1 MFSHSKTWCLPESCV
16 SLVFKGN
23 GFVVVRLLTLAPL
36 VFTALARLGF
46 TVDCFRYGQ
55 QFVSFFI
62 HIYLTA
68 PENFV
73 ICMFLYS
80 VALIQPGKH

>member
-16 SLVFKGN
+16 SLVFKGDE
-23 GFVVVRLLTLAPL
+23 FVVFRLLT
-36 VFTALARLGF
+36 LARLGF

-62 HIYLTA
+62 HIYLAA
-68 PENFV
+68 PDIFIV
-73 ICMFLYS
+73 FMFLYF
-80 VALIQPGKH
+80 VVLIQPGKH

>member
-16 SLVFKGN
+16 SLVFKGD
-23 GFVVVRLLTLAPL
+23 GFVVFRLLT
-36 VFTALARLGF
+36 VLARLGF

-55 QFVSFFI
+55 QSVSFFI

-68 PENFV
+68 PDNFV
-73 ICMFLYS
+73 ICMLLYF
-80 VALIQPGKH
+80 VVLIQPGKH

>member
-23 GFVVVRLLTLAPL
+23 EFIVFRLLTLAPL
-36 VFTALARLGF
+36 GFT

-55 QFVSFFI
+55 QSVSFFI

-68 PENFV
+68 PDNFV
-73 ICMFLYS
+73 ICMFSYF
-80 VALIQPGKH
+80 VVLIQPGKH